1 MALYSFQHQKR
12 GKRFHWCQMPQMRYL
27 IDRDFISSYL
37 LVKTEIDEIIS
48 QGIKKPSC
56 SDLLPDAN
64 NSMVEVGKPS
74 TLFKVAQGP
83 NGRYFVSVKRPHLL
97 NSFPSRSASRVSLN
111 TGSNRNQEQKK
122 LHSST
127 MILKGLRSSTMLMT
141 CKVNPLLTLM
151 LSDVPSKRL

>member
-1 MALYSFQHQKR
+1 
-12 GKRFHWCQMPQMRYL
+12 MPQMRYL

-64 NSMVEVGKPS
+64 NSMVEVGKSS

-97 NSFPSRSASRVSLN
+97 NSRQGLHPAFP
-111 TGSNRNQEQKK
+111 
-122 LHSST
+122 
-127 MILKGLRSSTMLMT
+127 
-141 CKVNPLLTLM
+141 
-151 LSDVPSKRL
+151 